1 MNYKAPIL
9 VILSSAV
16 LIALVRADD
25 FPLAK
30 LPSFAH
36 NFDLTTASDSGKNTF
51 YKFIHGS
58 LAPEMESLA
67 PSAGKVPNQQALEQ
81 GLGVAVRLDDNNY
94 NIHENFPKSAQGGRS
109 YGWTSGQVGDWSDKM
124 YLDNLA
130 IVIVE
135 KDKNDVKNFYQT
147 IIQLLGACDA
157 HGLAALTNNYDAK
170 TNTGVPTQR
179 VATNFLAIY
188 TAEEYRAIQGT
199 KNWDDAILEVTLL
212 GAFHGGQTT
221 FTKFYRGKFTTRSNV
236 QETGNYYGLPSKDK
250 NGKVIPTVAKDASMD
265 DYWQISKTSTRSGI
279 HLTAGDYGKMGAAI
293 TRYESTNAHNK
304 TLSLIQSI
312 VGTGPNVIHSIA
324 TYFTE
329 GKADPSKTNTLA
341 VAVAQFL
348 DQVNTDA
355 NVITAWEQGAPAPP
369 APAPPAPAPT
379 APAPPAPTSPAPT
392 SPAPTPHAP
401 TPPPV
406 TTSKINASV
415 GEWEKGAVNRPA
427 DVSTVQR
434 LLQTAA
440 QKLNDRSLDPKGIDG
455 KIAHVAAH
463 SHTVSAIQAFQARS
477 ALKVTGLLE
486 PADQT
491 WTKLLAAAGETT
503 P

>member
-1 MNYKAPIL
+1 MSRKTLFLITLFTAI
-9 VILSSAV
+9 VIASV
-16 LIALVRADD
+16 HADD
-25 FPLAK
+25 FSLAR
-30 LPSFAH
+30 LPSFTH
-36 NFDLTTASDSGKNTF
+36 NFDLTKASNAGKNTF
-51 YKFIHGS
+51 HKFIHET
-58 LAPEMESLA
+58 LAPDMESLA
-67 PSAGKVPNQQALEQ
+67 PNAGKVPNKQALEQ

-130 IVIVE
+130 LVVVE
-135 KDKNDVKNFYQT
+135 KDKDDFKNFYQT

-157 HGLAALTNNYDAK
+157 HGLAALTNNYDSK

-250 NGKVIPTVAKDASMD
+250 NGKVIPTVAKDATLD

-293 TRYESTNAHNK
+293 TKYEMTKAHNK
-304 TLSLIQSI
+304 SLSLIQSI
-312 VGTGPNVIHSIA
+312 VGSGPNIIHSIS

-355 NVITAWEQGAPAPP
+355 NVITAWEKGVPP
-369 APAPPAPAPT
+369 P
-379 APAPPAPTSPAPT
+379 
-392 SPAPTPHAP
+392 
-401 TPPPV
+401 PPPV
-406 TTSKINASV
+406 AAPKINGSV
-415 GEWEKGAVNRPA
+415 GQWEKGAVNRPA

-440 QKLNDRSLDPKGIDG
+440 QKLNDPSLDPKGIDG
-455 KIAHVAAH
+455 KIAHVAAK
-463 SHTVSAIQAFQARS
+463 SHTVSAIQAFQTRS
-477 ALKVTGLLE
+477 ALEVTGLIKPGDE
-486 PADQT
+486 T
-491 WTKLLAAAGETT
+491 WTKLLAAVGETT

>member
-1 MNYKAPIL
+1 MKYKAL
-9 VILSSAV
+9 VLVTLFTAV
-16 LIALVRADD
+16 LITSVYADD
-25 FPLAK
+25 FTLAK

-36 NFDLTTASDSGKNTF
+36 NFDLTTASDSGKNSF
-51 YKFIHGS
+51 YKFIHET

-67 PSAGKVPNQQALEQ
+67 PSAGKVPNREALEQ
-81 GLGVAVRLDDNNY
+81 GLGVALRLDDNNY

-130 IVIVE
+130 RVIVE
-135 KDKNDVKNFYQT
+135 KDKNDLKNFYQT
-147 IIQLLGACDA
+147 IIQLLGACDP
-157 HGLAALTNNYDAK
+157 HELASLINNYNPE

-221 FTKFYRGKFTTRSNV
+221 FTKFYRGKFTTRSSV

-250 NGKVIPTVAKDASMD
+250 NGKIIPTVAKDATMD

-279 HLTAGDYGKMGAAI
+279 HLTAGDYGKMGTAI
-293 TRYESTNAHNK
+293 TKYESTKAQNK
-304 TLSLIQSI
+304 PLNLIESM
-312 VGTGPNVIHSIA
+312 VGKGPNVIHSIS

-329 GKADPSKTNTLA
+329 GKADPSKTNILA
-341 VAVAQFL
+341 GAVAQFL
-348 DQVNTDA
+348 DEVNTDA
-355 NVITAWEQGAPAPP
+355 NEITAWVKGAP
-369 APAPPAPAPT
+369 
-379 APAPPAPTSPAPT
+379 SP
-392 SPAPTPHAP
+392 
-401 TPPPV
+401 PPPV
-406 TTSKINASV
+406 APPKINGSV
-415 GEWEKGAVNRPA
+415 GQWEKGAVNTPA

-440 QKLNDRSLDPKGIDG
+440 QKLNDPSLDPKGIDG

-463 SHTVSAIQAFQARS
+463 SNTVSAIQAFQTRS
-477 ALKVTGLLE
+477 ALEVTGLIE
-486 PADQT
+486 PGDET
-491 WTKLLAAAGETT
+491 WTNCSPLPVKRRL
-503 P
+503 

>member
-1 MNYKAPIL
+1 MNRRSLIFITL
-9 VILSSAV
+9 FTAV
-16 LIALVRADD
+16 VMASVHADD

-30 LPSFAH
+30 LPRFAH
-36 NFDLTTASDSGKNTF
+36 NFDLTKASDSGKNTF
-51 YKFIHGS
+51 YKFIHET

-67 PSAGKVPNQQALEQ
+67 PSAGKVPNREALEQ
-81 GLGVAVRLDDNNY
+81 GLGVALRLDDNNY

-124 YLDNLA
+124 YLDHLA
-130 IVIVE
+130 LVVVD
-135 KDKNDVKNFYQT
+135 KDKNDLKNFYQT

-157 HGLAALTNNYDAK
+157 HELAVLTNNYNPETK
-170 TNTGVPTQR
+170 TGVPTQR

-236 QETGNYYGLPSKDK
+236 QETGNYYGLPSKDI
-250 NGKVIPTVAKDASMD
+250 NGKVIPTVAKDATMD

-279 HLTAGDYGKMGAAI
+279 HLTAGDYGKMGTAI
-293 TRYESTNAHNK
+293 TKYESTQAHNK

-312 VGTGPNVIHSIA
+312 VGSGPNVIESISR
-324 TYFTE
+324 YFTE

-341 VAVAQFL
+341 VAVAEFL

-355 NVITAWEQGAPAPP
+355 DVITAWEEGAPPP
-369 APAPPAPAPT
+369 QP
-379 APAPPAPTSPAPT
+379 S
-392 SPAPTPHAP
+392 P
-401 TPPPV
+401 TPPQPSPPPPQPSPPPPQPSPPPPV
-406 TTSKINASV
+406 APSKINGSV
-415 GEWEKGAVNRPA
+415 GQWEKGAVNKPA

-434 LLQTAA
+434 LLQIAA
-440 QKLNDRSLDPKGIDG
+440 LKLNDPSLNPKGIDG
-455 KIAHVAAH
+455 KIAHVAAN
-463 SHTVSAIQAFQARS
+463 SHTVSAIRAFQTRS
-477 ALKVTGLLE
+477 ALEVTGLIKPGDE
-486 PADQT
+486 T

>member
-1 MNYKAPIL
+1 MNRRTLIL
-9 VILSSAV
+9 FTLFTAV
-16 LIALVRADD
+16 VLASVHADD
-25 FPLAK
+25 FSLAK

-36 NFDLTTASDSGKNTF
+36 NFDLTQASDSGKNTF
-51 YKFIHGS
+51 YKFIHET

-67 PSAGKVPNQQALEQ
+67 PTAGQVPNQQALEQ

-135 KDKNDVKNFYQT
+135 KDKDDLKNFYQT

-157 HGLAALTNNYDAK
+157 HGLAALTNNYDDK
-170 TNTGVPTQR
+170 TKTGFPTQR

-221 FTKFYRGKFTTRSNV
+221 FTKFYRGKFTTQSNE

-250 NGKVIPTVAKDASMD
+250 NGNVIPTVAKTATMD

-279 HLTAGDYGKMGAAI
+279 HLTAGDYGKMGTAI
-293 TRYESTNAHNK
+293 TKYESTKAQNDS
-304 TLSLIQSI
+304 LSLIESI
-312 VGTGPNVIHSIA
+312 VGSGPNVIESISR
-324 TYFTE
+324 YFTE
-329 GKADPSKTNTLA
+329 GKADSSKTNTLA

-355 NVITAWEQGAPAPP
+355 NEITAWVKGAP
-369 APAPPAPAPT
+369 
-379 APAPPAPTSPAPT
+379 S
-392 SPAPTPHAP
+392 PTPSVA
-401 TPPPV
+401 
-406 TTSKINASV
+406 TSKINASV
-415 GEWEKGAVNRPA
+415 GRWEKGAVNKPA

-434 LLQTAA
+434 LLQAAA
-440 QKLNDRSLDPKGIDG
+440 QKLNDPSLDPKGIDG

-463 SHTVSAIQAFQARS
+463 SHTVSAIQAFQTRS
-477 ALKVTGLLE
+477 ALEMTGLIE
-486 PADQT
+486 PADET

>member
-1 MNYKAPIL
+1 MKRKTLIL
-9 VILSSAV
+9 VTLFTAV
-16 LIALVRADD
+16 VMASVHADD

-36 NFDLTTASDSGKNTF
+36 NFDLPKASDSGKNTF
-51 YKFIHGS
+51 YKFIHET

-94 NIHENFPKSAQGGRS
+94 NVHENFPKSAQGGRS
-109 YGWTSGQVGDWSDKM
+109 YGWTSGQVGDWTDKM

-130 IVIVE
+130 LVIVE
-135 KDKNDVKNFYQT
+135 KDKNDLKNFYQT
-147 IIQLLGACDA
+147 IIQLLGSCDA
-157 HGLAALTNNYDAK
+157 HGLATLTNNYDPATK
-170 TNTGVPTQR
+170 TGVPTQR

-221 FTKFYRGKFTTRSNV
+221 FTKFHQGKFTTRSNV

-250 NGKVIPTVAKDASMD
+250 NGNVIPTIAKDATMD

-279 HLTAGDYGKMGAAI
+279 HLTAEDYGKMGTAI
-293 TRYESTNAHNK
+293 TKYESAKAQNK
-304 TLSLIQSI
+304 ILGSIQSI
-312 VGTGPNVIHSIA
+312 VGSGPNVIQSIS

-348 DQVNTDA
+348 DQVNADA
-355 NVITAWEQGAPAPP
+355 NAITAWEKGAPP
-369 APAPPAPAPT
+369 
-379 APAPPAPTSPAPT
+379 
-392 SPAPTPHAP
+392 
-401 TPPPV
+401 PPPV
-406 TTSKINASV
+406 APSKINGSV
-415 GEWEKGAVNRPA
+415 GQWEKGAVNTPA

-440 QKLNDRSLDPKGIDG
+440 QKLNDPSLDPKGIDG
-455 KIAHVAAH
+455 KIAHVAAK
-463 SHTVSAIQAFQARS
+463 SNTVSAIQAFQTRS
-477 ALKVTGLLE
+477 ALEVTGLIE
-486 PADQT
+486 PAHET
-491 WTKLLAAAGETT
+491 LTKLLAAAGETT

>member
-1 MNYKAPIL
+1 MKRKTLIL
-9 VILSSAV
+9 VTLFTAV
-16 LIALVRADD
+16 VMASVHADD

-36 NFDLTTASDSGKNTF
+36 NFDLPKASDSGKNTF
-51 YKFIHGS
+51 YKFIHET

-94 NIHENFPKSAQGGRS
+94 NVHENFPKSAQGGRS
-109 YGWTSGQVGDWSDKM
+109 YGWTSGQVGDWTDKM

-130 IVIVE
+130 LVIVE
-135 KDKNDVKNFYQT
+135 KDKNDLKNFYQT
-147 IIQLLGACDA
+147 IIQLLGSCDA
-157 HGLAALTNNYDAK
+157 HGLATLTNNYDPATK
-170 TNTGVPTQR
+170 TGVPTQR

-221 FTKFYRGKFTTRSNV
+221 FTKFYQGKFTTRSNV

-250 NGKVIPTVAKDASMD
+250 NGNVIPTIAKDATMD

-279 HLTAGDYGKMGAAI
+279 HLTAEDYGKMGTAI
-293 TRYESTNAHNK
+293 TKYESAKAQNK
-304 TLSLIQSI
+304 ILGSIQSI
-312 VGTGPNVIHSIA
+312 VGSGPNVIQSIS

-348 DQVNTDA
+348 DQVNADA
-355 NVITAWEQGAPAPP
+355 NAITAWEKGAPP
-369 APAPPAPAPT
+369 
-379 APAPPAPTSPAPT
+379 
-392 SPAPTPHAP
+392 
-401 TPPPV
+401 PPPV
-406 TTSKINASV
+406 APSKINGSV
-415 GEWEKGAVNRPA
+415 GQWEKGAVNTPA

-440 QKLNDRSLDPKGIDG
+440 QKLNDPSLDPKGIDG
-455 KIAHVAAH
+455 KIAHVAAK
-463 SHTVSAIQAFQARS
+463 SNTVSAIQAFQTRS
-477 ALKVTGLLE
+477 ALEVTGLIE
-486 PADQT
+486 PAHET
-491 WTKLLAAAGETT
+491 LTKLLAAAGETT
-503 P
+503 T

>member
-1 MNYKAPIL
+1 MKRNTLIL
-9 VILSSAV
+9 TTLLTAG
-16 LIALVRADD
+16 LVASVYGDD
-25 FPLAK
+25 FALPK
-30 LPSFAH
+30 LSSFAH
-36 NFDLTTASDSGKNTF
+36 SFDLTKTSDSGKTTF
-51 YKFIHGS
+51 YKFIHES

-67 PSAGKVPNQQALEQ
+67 SSAGKVPNQQALEQ

-94 NIHENFPKSAQGGRS
+94 NVHENFPKSAQGGRS

-130 IVIVE
+130 LVVVE
-135 KDKNDVKNFYQT
+135 KDKGDLRNFYQT

-157 HGLAALTNNYDAK
+157 HGLAALTNNYDSK

-236 QETGNYYGLPSKDK
+236 QETGNYYGLPSKDR
-250 NGKVIPTVAKDASMD
+250 NGKVIPTVAKIATMN

-279 HLTAGDYGKMGAAI
+279 HLTAKDYGKMGTTI
-293 TRYESTNAHNK
+293 TKYESTKAHNQ

-312 VGTGPNVIHSIA
+312 VGSGPNVIQSISR
-324 TYFTE
+324 YFTD
-329 GKADPSKTNTLA
+329 GRADPSKTNALA
-341 VAVAQFL
+341 VAVAEFL
-348 DQVNTDA
+348 DQVNSDA
-355 NVITAWEQGAPAPP
+355 DVITAWVKGAP
-369 APAPPAPAPT
+369 
-379 APAPPAPTSPAPT
+379 
-392 SPAPTPHAP
+392 
-401 TPPPV
+401 PPPSV
-406 TTSKINASV
+406 ATSKINGSV
-415 GEWEKGAVNRPA
+415 GQWEKGAVNTPA

-434 LLQTAA
+434 LLRTAA
-440 QKLNDRSLDPKGIDG
+440 RKLNDPSLDPKGIDG
-455 KIAHVAAH
+455 KIARVAAN
-463 SHTVSAIQAFQARS
+463 SHTVSAIQAFQTRS
-477 ALKVTGLLE
+477 ALEATGLIE
-486 PADQT
+486 PADET

>member
-1 MNYKAPIL
+1 MNRRTLIL
-9 VILSSAV
+9 FTLFTAV
-16 LIALVRADD
+16 ALASVHADD
-25 FPLAK
+25 FSLAK
-30 LPSFAH
+30 LPSFTH
-36 NFDLTTASDSGKNTF
+36 NFDLTKASDSGKNTF
-51 YKFIHGS
+51 YKFVHKT

-130 IVIVE
+130 LVVVE
-135 KDKNDVKNFYQT
+135 KDKNDFKNFYQT

-157 HGLAALTNNYDAK
+157 HGLAALTNNYDPK

-236 QETGNYYGLPSKDK
+236 QETGNYYGLPSKDR
-250 NGKVIPTVAKDASMD
+250 NGKVIPTVAKDATMD

-279 HLTAGDYGKMGAAI
+279 HLTAGDYGKMGTAI
-293 TRYESTNAHNK
+293 TKYESTKAHNE

-312 VGTGPNVIHSIA
+312 VGSGPNVIHSIS

-355 NVITAWEQGAPAPP
+355 NAITASEKGAPPP
-369 APAPPAPAPT
+369 PP
-379 APAPPAPTSPAPT
+379 PP
-392 SPAPTPHAP
+392 
-401 TPPPV
+401 PPPV
-406 TTSKINASV
+406 ARSKINGSV
-415 GEWEKGAVNRPA
+415 GPWEKGAVNTPA

-440 QKLNDRSLDPKGIDG
+440 KKLNDRSLDPKGIDG
-455 KIAHVAAH
+455 KIAHVAAK
-463 SHTVSAIQAFQARS
+463 SNTVSAIQAFQTRS
-477 ALKVTGLLE
+477 ALEVTGLIE
-486 PADQT
+486 PDSET
-491 WTKLLAAAGETT
+491 WTKLLDAAGETT

>member
-1 MNYKAPIL
+1 MNRKTLIL
-9 VILSSAV
+9 FTLFTAAV
-16 LIALVRADD
+16 LASVHADD
-25 FPLAK
+25 FPMAK

-51 YKFIHGS
+51 YKFIHET

-67 PSAGKVPNQQALEQ
+67 PSAGTVPNQQALEQ

-130 IVIVE
+130 LVVVE
-135 KDKNDVKNFYQT
+135 KDKDDLKHFYQT
-147 IIQLLGACDA
+147 IIQLLGACDT
-157 HGLAALTNNYDAK
+157 HGLAALTNNYDPNTK
-170 TNTGVPTQR
+170 TGVPTQR

-221 FTKFYRGKFTTRSNV
+221 FTKFYQGKFTTRSNV

-250 NGKVIPTVAKDASMD
+250 NGNVIPTVAKDATLD

-279 HLTAGDYGKMGAAI
+279 HLTAGDYDKMGTAI
-293 TRYESTNAHNK
+293 TKYESTKAHNEA
-304 TLSLIQSI
+304 LSSIQSI
-312 VGTGPNVIHSIA
+312 VGSGPNVIHSIS

-355 NVITAWEQGAPAPP
+355 DVITASENGAPTSP
-369 APAPPAPAPT
+369 APASPT
-379 APAPPAPTSPAPT
+379 AASPAPT
-392 SPAPTPHAP
+392 SPAPTPP
-401 TPPPV
+401 QV
-406 TTSKINASV
+406 TASKINRSV
-415 GEWEKGAVNRPA
+415 GQWEKGAVNTPA

-434 LLQTAA
+434 LLHTAA
-440 QKLNDRSLDPKGIDG
+440 RKLNDPSLDPKGIDG

-463 SHTVSAIQAFQARS
+463 SHTVSAINAFQTRA
-477 ALKVTGLLE
+477 ALKVTGLIE
-486 PADQT
+486 PADET

>member
-1 MNYKAPIL
+1 MFDDKKPFWLMNHKALIL
-9 VILSSAV
+9 VILFTAV
-16 LIALVRADD
+16 LSASVHADD
-25 FPLAK
+25 FALSK

-36 NFDLTTASDSGKNTF
+36 NFDLTNTSDSGKNTF
-51 YKFIHGS
+51 YKFIHTI

-109 YGWTSGQVGDWSDKM
+109 YGWTSGQVGDWSDNM

-130 IVIVE
+130 LVVVE
-135 KDKNDVKNFYQT
+135 KDKDDLKNFYQT

-157 HGLAALTNNYDAK
+157 HGLATLTNNYDSK

-199 KNWDDAILEVTLL
+199 RNWDDAILEVTLL

-236 QETGNYYGLPSKDK
+236 QETGNYYGLPSKDR
-250 NGKVIPTVAKDASMD
+250 NGKVIPTVAKDATMD

-279 HLTAGDYGKMGAAI
+279 HLTAGDYGKMGTTI
-293 TRYESTNAHNK
+293 TKYESTKAHNQ

-312 VGTGPNVIHSIA
+312 VGSGPNVIQSISR
-324 TYFTE
+324 YFTD
-329 GKADPSKTNTLA
+329 GRADPSKTNTLA

-348 DQVNTDA
+348 DQVNIDA
-355 NVITAWEQGAPAPP
+355 NVITAWEKGAPPSPP
-369 APAPPAPAPT
+369 QPSPPSVAL
-379 APAPPAPTSPAPT
+379 
-392 SPAPTPHAP
+392 
-401 TPPPV
+401 
-406 TTSKINASV
+406 SKINGSV
-415 GEWEKGAVNRPA
+415 GQWEKGAVNTSA

-434 LLQTAA
+434 LLRTAA
-440 QKLNDRSLDPKGIDG
+440 KKLDDPSLDPKGIDG
-455 KIAHVAAH
+455 KIARVAAN
-463 SHTVSAIQAFQARS
+463 SHTVSAIQAFQTRS
-477 ALKVTGLLE
+477 ALEVTGLIK
-486 PADQT
+486 PADET
-491 WTKLLAAAGETT
+491 WAKLLAAAGETT

>member
-1 MNYKAPIL
+1 MNRKTLIL
-9 VILSSAV
+9 NTLFTGVVMAAV
-16 LIALVRADD
+16 NADD
-25 FPLAK
+25 FQLAK

-36 NFDLTTASDSGKNTF
+36 NFDLTKASDSGKNTF
-51 YKFIHGS
+51 YKFIHET

-67 PSAGKVPNQQALEQ
+67 PSAGKVANQQALEQ

-109 YGWTSGQVGDWSDKM
+109 YGWTGGQVGDWTDKT

-130 IVIVE
+130 FVIVE
-135 KDKNDVKNFYQT
+135 KDKNDLKNFYQT

-157 HGLAALTNNYDAK
+157 HGLVALTNNYDPK
-170 TNTGVPTQR
+170 TNNGVPTQR

-236 QETGNYYGLPSKDK
+236 QETGNYYGLPSKDR
-250 NGKVIPTVAKDASMD
+250 NGKVIPTVAKDATMD

-279 HLTAGDYGKMGAAI
+279 HLTARDYGKMGTTI
-293 TRYESTNAHNK
+293 TKYERTKAHNK

-312 VGTGPNVIHSIA
+312 VGSGPNVIHSIS

-355 NVITAWEQGAPAPP
+355 NVITAWEKGAP
-369 APAPPAPAPT
+369 
-379 APAPPAPTSPAPT
+379 
-392 SPAPTPHAP
+392 
-401 TPPPV
+401 PPPQLV
-406 TTSKINASV
+406 APSKINGSV
-415 GEWEKGAVNRPA
+415 GQWEKGAVNTPA

-440 QKLNDRSLDPKGIDG
+440 QKLNDPSLDPKGIDG
-455 KIAHVAAH
+455 KIAHVAAK
-463 SHTVSAIQAFQARS
+463 SKTVSAIQAFQTRS
-477 ALKVTGLLE
+477 ALEVTGLIE
-486 PADQT
+486 PADEA

>member
-1 MNYKAPIL
+1 MNRKTLIL
-9 VILSSAV
+9 NTLFTGVVMAAV
-16 LIALVRADD
+16 NADD
-25 FPLAK
+25 FQLAK

-36 NFDLTTASDSGKNTF
+36 NFDLTKASDSGKNTF
-51 YKFIHGS
+51 YKFIHET

-67 PSAGKVPNQQALEQ
+67 PSAGKVANQQALEQ

-109 YGWTSGQVGDWSDKM
+109 YGWTSGQVGDWTDKM

-130 IVIVE
+130 LVIAE
-135 KDKNDVKNFYQT
+135 KDKNDLKNFYQT
-147 IIQLLGACDA
+147 IIQFLGSCDA
-157 HGLAALTNNYDAK
+157 HGLAALTNNYDPK
-170 TNTGVPTQR
+170 TSTGVPTQR

-212 GAFHGGQTT
+212 GGFHGGQTT
-221 FTKFYRGKFTTRSNV
+221 FTKFYRGTFTTRSKV
-236 QETGNYYGLPSKDK
+236 QETGNYYGLPSKDR
-250 NGKVIPTVAKDASMD
+250 NGKVIPTVAKDATMD

-279 HLTAGDYGKMGAAI
+279 HLTARDYGKMGTAI
-293 TRYESTNAHNK
+293 TKYEKTKAQNK

-312 VGTGPNVIHSIA
+312 VGSGPNVIHSIS

-355 NVITAWEQGAPAPP
+355 NVITAWEKGAPPP
-369 APAPPAPAPT
+369 PP
-379 APAPPAPTSPAPT
+379 PP
-392 SPAPTPHAP
+392 
-401 TPPPV
+401 PPPV
-406 TTSKINASV
+406 APSKINGSV
-415 GEWEKGAVNRPA
+415 GQWEKGAVNTPA

-440 QKLNDRSLDPKGIDG
+440 QKLNDPSLDPKGIDG
-455 KIAHVAAH
+455 KIAHVAAN
-463 SHTVSAIQAFQARS
+463 SNTVSAIQAFQTRS
-477 ALKVTGLLE
+477 ALEVTGLIE
-486 PADQT
+486 PAHET

>member
-1 MNYKAPIL
+1 MNRRTL
-9 VILSSAV
+9 TLFTLFTAV
-16 LIALVRADD
+16 VLASVHADD

-51 YKFIHGS
+51 YKFIHGT

-135 KDKNDVKNFYQT
+135 KDKNDLKNFYQT

-157 HGLAALTNNYDAK
+157 HGLAALTNNYDPK
-170 TNTGVPTQR
+170 TNTGAPTQR

-250 NGKVIPTVAKDASMD
+250 NGKVIPTVAKDATMD

-279 HLTAGDYGKMGAAI
+279 HLTAGDYGKMGTAI
-293 TRYESTNAHNK
+293 TRYESTKAHNK

-312 VGTGPNVIHSIA
+312 VGSGPNVIHGIS

-355 NVITAWEQGAPAPP
+355 NVITAWEKGAPTPP
-369 APAPPAPAPT
+369 APT
-379 APAPPAPTSPAPT
+379 PPAPTSPAPT
-392 SPAPTPHAP
+392 SPAPTP
-401 TPPPV
+401 PPV
-406 TTSKINASV
+406 TVFKINGSV

-463 SHTVSAIQAFQARS
+463 SHTVSAIQAFQTRS
-477 ALKVTGLLE
+477 ALEVTGLIE
-486 PADQT
+486 PNDET

>member
-1 MNYKAPIL
+1 MFEDKKPVWLMNHKAL
-9 VILSSAV
+9 LLALFTAAVVIASVHAH
-16 LIALVRADD
+16 D
-25 FPLAK
+25 FQLAQ
-30 LPSFAH
+30 LPTFTH
-36 NFDLTTASDSGKNTF
+36 KFDLKDASDSGKNTF
-51 YKFIHGS
+51 YKFIHET

-67 PSAGKVPNQQALEQ
+67 PSAGEVPNRKALEQ
-81 GLGVAVRLDDNNY
+81 GLGVAVKLNDNNY
-94 NIHENFPKSAQGGRS
+94 NVHENFPKSAQGGRS

-130 IVIVE
+130 LVVVE
-135 KDKNDVKNFYQT
+135 KDKDDLKNFYQT

-157 HGLAALTNNYDAK
+157 HELAALTNNYDSK

-188 TAEEYRAIQGT
+188 TAEEYRAVQGT

-250 NGKVIPTVAKDASMD
+250 NGKVIPTVAKTATMN

-279 HLTAGDYGKMGAAI
+279 HLTAKDYGKMGTTI
-293 TRYESTNAHNK
+293 TKYESTKAHNQ

-312 VGTGPNVIHSIA
+312 VGSGPNVIQSISR
-324 TYFTE
+324 YFTD
-329 GKADPSKTNTLA
+329 GRADPSKTNTLA

-355 NVITAWEQGAPAPP
+355 NVITAWEKG
-369 APAPPAPAPT
+369 
-379 APAPPAPTSPAPT
+379 
-392 SPAPTPHAP
+392 APTPPAP

-406 TTSKINASV
+406 TASKINGS
-415 GEWEKGAVNRPA
+415 
-427 DVSTVQR
+427 
-434 LLQTAA
+434 
-440 QKLNDRSLDPKGIDG
+440 
-455 KIAHVAAH
+455 
-463 SHTVSAIQAFQARS
+463 
-477 ALKVTGLLE
+477 
-486 PADQT
+486 
-491 WTKLLAAAGETT
+491 
-503 P
+503 

>member
-1 MNYKAPIL
+1 MKSDSVTRNPWLMNYKASFLLI
-9 VILSSAV
+9 VFTAA
-16 LIALVRADD
+16 LIASLRADD
-25 FPLAK
+25 FTLAK

-36 NFDLTTASDSGKNTF
+36 NFDLTKASDSGKNTF
-51 YKFIHGS
+51 YKFIHDT

-94 NIHENFPKSAQGGRS
+94 NIHENYPKSAQGGRS

-130 IVIVE
+130 LVIVE
-135 KDKNDVKNFYQT
+135 KDKDDLKNFYQT

-157 HGLAALTNNYDAK
+157 HGLATLTNNYDSK

-199 KNWDDAILEVTLL
+199 RNWDDDILEVTLL

-250 NGKVIPTVAKDASMD
+250 NGKVIPTVAKDAAMD

-279 HLTAGDYGKMGAAI
+279 HLTDGDYGKMGTAI
-293 TRYESTNAHNK
+293 TKYETIKAQNK
-304 TLSLIQSI
+304 TLSSIQSI
-312 VGTGPNVIHSIA
+312 VGSGPNVIHSIS

-329 GKADPSKTNTLA
+329 GKADPSKTNALA

-355 NVITAWEQGAPAPP
+355 NTITAWVQGA
-369 APAPPAPAPT
+369 T
-379 APAPPAPTSPAPT
+379 
-392 SPAPTPHAP
+392 P

-406 TTSKINASV
+406 VLPKINGSV
-415 GEWEKGAVNRPA
+415 GRWDKGAVNTPA

-434 LLQTAA
+434 LLRTAA
-440 QKLNDRSLDPKGIDG
+440 QKLNDPSLDPKGIDG
-455 KIAHVAAH
+455 KIAHVAAN
-463 SHTVSAIQAFQARS
+463 STTVSAIQAFQTRS
-477 ALKVTGLLE
+477 ALEVTGLVE
-486 PADQT
+486 PDHET

>member
-1 MNYKAPIL
+1 MNRKT
-9 VILSSAV
+9 
-16 LIALVRADD
+16 LIAFTLLTAVVMASVHADD

-36 NFDLTTASDSGKNTF
+36 NFDLSKASDSGKTTF
-51 YKFIHGS
+51 YKFIHET

-94 NIHENFPKSAQGGRS
+94 NIHENFPKNAQGGRS
-109 YGWTSGQVGDWSDKM
+109 YGWTSGQVGDWTDKM

-135 KDKNDVKNFYQT
+135 KDKNDLKNFYQT

-157 HGLAALTNNYDAK
+157 HELAALTNNYDPK
-170 TNTGVPTQR
+170 GNTGVPTQR

-236 QETGNYYGLPSKDK
+236 QETGNYYGLPSKDR
-250 NGKVIPTVAKDASMD
+250 NGKVIPTVAKNATMD

-279 HLTAGDYGKMGAAI
+279 HLTAGDYGKMGTTI
-293 TRYESTNAHNK
+293 TKYERTKAHNK

-312 VGTGPNVIHSIA
+312 VGSGPNVIHSIS

-329 GKADPSKTNTLA
+329 GKANPGKANTLA
-341 VAVAQFL
+341 VDVAQFL

-355 NVITAWEQGAPAPP
+355 NAITAWETG
-369 APAPPAPAPT
+369 
-379 APAPPAPTSPAPT
+379 
-392 SPAPTPHAP
+392 
-401 TPPPV
+401 
-406 TTSKINASV
+406 
-415 GEWEKGAVNRPA
+415 GEK
-427 DVSTVQR
+427 
-434 LLQTAA
+434 
-440 QKLNDRSLDPKGIDG
+440 
-455 KIAHVAAH
+455 
-463 SHTVSAIQAFQARS
+463 
-477 ALKVTGLLE
+477 
-486 PADQT
+486 
-491 WTKLLAAAGETT
+491 
-503 P
+503 

>member
-1 MNYKAPIL
+1 MNHKAWIL
-9 VILSSAV
+9 AILFTAV
-16 LIALVRADD
+16 LIASVRADD
-25 FPLAK
+25 FTLAK
-30 LPSFAH
+30 LPTFAH
-36 NFDLTTASDSGKNTF
+36 NFDLTKASDSGKNTF
-51 YKFIHGS
+51 YKFVHEI

-109 YGWTSGQVGDWSDKM
+109 YGWTNGQVGDWSDKM

-130 IVIVE
+130 LVVVE
-135 KDKNDVKNFYQT
+135 KDKDDLKNFYQT

-157 HGLAALTNNYDAK
+157 HGLAALTNNYDFK
-170 TNTGVPTQR
+170 TNTGIPTQR

-250 NGKVIPTVAKDASMD
+250 NGKVIPTVAKDATMD

-279 HLTAGDYGKMGAAI
+279 HLTAGDYGKMGTAI
-293 TRYESTNAHNK
+293 TRYESTKTHNK

-312 VGTGPNVIHSIA
+312 VGSGPNVIHSIS

-329 GKADPSKTNTLA
+329 GKSDPSKTNTLA

-355 NVITAWEQGAPAPP
+355 NVITAREKGAPTPQALTSPS
-369 APAPPAPAPT
+369 PT
-379 APAPPAPTSPAPT
+379 PPAPTSPAPT
-392 SPAPTPHAP
+392 R
-401 TPPPV
+401 PPV
-406 TTSKINASV
+406 TASKIKGSV

-440 QKLNDRSLDPKGIDG
+440 QKLNDRSFDPKGIDG
-455 KIAHVAAH
+455 KIAHAAAR
-463 SHTVSAIQAFQARS
+463 SHTVSAIQAFQTRS
-477 ALKVTGLLE
+477 ALEVTGLIK
-486 PADQT
+486 PADET
-491 WTKLLAAAGETT
+491 WTKLLAAAGET
-503 P
+503 PP

>member
-1 MNYKAPIL
+1 MNCRPSTFVTL
-9 VILSSAV
+9 FSAV
-16 LIALVRADD
+16 IIASLHADD

-36 NFDLTTASDSGKNTF
+36 NFDLTQASDSGKNTF
-51 YKFIHGS
+51 YKFIHET

-67 PSAGKVPNQQALEQ
+67 PSAGQVPNQQALEQ

-135 KDKNDVKNFYQT
+135 KDKNDLKNFYQT
-147 IIQLLGACDA
+147 IIQLLGACDT
-157 HGLAALTNNYDAK
+157 HGLAALTNNYDPK

-221 FTKFYRGKFTTRSNV
+221 FTKFYRGKFTTRSAV

-279 HLTAGDYGKMGAAI
+279 HLTAGDYGKMGTAI
-293 TRYESTNAHNK
+293 TRYESTKAHNK

-312 VGTGPNVIHSIA
+312 VGSGPNVIHSIA

-341 VAVAQFL
+341 VAVAQLL

-355 NVITAWEQGAPAPP
+355 DVITGWEKG
-369 APAPPAPAPT
+369 
-379 APAPPAPTSPAPT
+379 APTSPAPT
-392 SPAPTPHAP
+392 SPAPTR
-401 TPPPV
+401 PPV
-406 TTSKINASV
+406 TASKIKGSV

-455 KIAHVAAH
+455 KIAHVAAR
-463 SHTVSAIQAFQARS
+463 SHTVSAIQAFQTRS
-477 ALKVTGLLE
+477 ALEVTGLIK
-486 PADQT
+486 PADET

>member
-1 MNYKAPIL
+1 MNHKTLIL
-9 VILSSAV
+9 TTVLTAIVITSV
-16 LIALVRADD
+16 YADD

-30 LPSFAH
+30 LPSFAN
-36 NFDLTTASDSGKNTF
+36 NFDLTKASDSGKNTF
-51 YKFIHGS
+51 YKFIHET

-94 NIHENFPKSAQGGRS
+94 NIHENFPKNAQGGRS

-135 KDKNDVKNFYQT
+135 KDKDDLKNFYQT

-157 HGLAALTNNYDAK
+157 HGLAALTNNYDPK
-170 TNTGVPTQR
+170 TKTGVPTQR

-199 KNWDDAILEVTLL
+199 KNWDDAILEVTML
-212 GAFHGGQTT
+212 GAFHGGQTA
-221 FTKFYRGKFTTRSNV
+221 FTKFYRGKFTTQSNE

-250 NGKVIPTVAKDASMD
+250 NGNRIPTVAKTATMD

-279 HLTAGDYGKMGAAI
+279 HLTAGDYGKMGTAI
-293 TRYESTNAHNK
+293 TKYESTKGQNN
-304 TLSLIQSI
+304 SLNLIESI
-312 VGTGPNVIHSIA
+312 VGSGPNVIESISR
-324 TYFTE
+324 YFTE
-329 GKADPSKTNTLA
+329 GKADSSKTNTLA

-355 NVITAWEQGAPAPP
+355 NEITAWVKGAPSPSPTVVPSPSPTVAPSP
-369 APAPPAPAPT
+369 SPTVAPSPSPTVAP
-379 APAPPAPTSPAPT
+379 
-392 SPAPTPHAP
+392 
-401 TPPPV
+401 
-406 TTSKINASV
+406 SKINGSV
-415 GEWEKGAVNRPA
+415 GQWEKGAVNKPA

-440 QKLNDRSLDPKGIDG
+440 QKLNDPSLDPKGIDG
-455 KIAHVAAH
+455 KIAHVAAK
-463 SHTVSAIQAFQARS
+463 SHTVSAIRAFQARS
-477 ALKVTGLLE
+477 ALEVTGLIK
-486 PADQT
+486 PADET
-491 WTKLLAAAGETT
+491 WTKLLAATGETT

>member
-1 MNYKAPIL
+1 MNRRSLIFITL
-9 VILSSAV
+9 FTAV
-16 LIALVRADD
+16 VMASVHADD

-36 NFDLTTASDSGKNTF
+36 NFDLTKASDSGKNTF
-51 YKFIHGS
+51 YKFIHET

-67 PSAGKVPNQQALEQ
+67 PSAGKVPNREALEQ
-81 GLGVAVRLDDNNY
+81 GLGVALRLDDNNY

-130 IVIVE
+130 RVIVE
-135 KDKNDVKNFYQT
+135 KDKNDLKNFYQT

-157 HGLAALTNNYDAK
+157 HELAVLTNNYNPE

-236 QETGNYYGLPSKDK
+236 QETGNYYGLPSKDI
-250 NGKVIPTVAKDASMD
+250 NGKVIPTVAKDAIMD

-279 HLTAGDYGKMGAAI
+279 HLTAGDYGKMGTAI
-293 TRYESTNAHNK
+293 TKYESTQAHNK

-312 VGTGPNVIHSIA
+312 VGSGPNVIHSIS

-341 VAVAQFL
+341 VAVAEFL

-355 NVITAWEQGAPAPP
+355 DVITAWEEGAPPP
-369 APAPPAPAPT
+369 QP
-379 APAPPAPTSPAPT
+379 S
-392 SPAPTPHAP
+392 P
-401 TPPPV
+401 TPPQPSPPPPQPSPPPPV
-406 TTSKINASV
+406 APSKINGSV
-415 GEWEKGAVNRPA
+415 GQWEKGAVNKPA

-434 LLQTAA
+434 LLQIAA

-455 KIAHVAAH
+455 KIAHVAAN
-463 SHTVSAIQAFQARS
+463 SHTVSAIRAFQTRS
-477 ALKVTGLLE
+477 ALEVTGLIKPE
-486 PADQT
+486 DET